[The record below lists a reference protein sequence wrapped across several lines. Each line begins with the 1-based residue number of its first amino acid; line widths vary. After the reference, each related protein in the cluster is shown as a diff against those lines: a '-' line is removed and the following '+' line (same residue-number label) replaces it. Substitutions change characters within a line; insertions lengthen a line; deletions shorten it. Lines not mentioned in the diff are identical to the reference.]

1 MLCVL
6 IYVICIARFTYF
18 IRLIHIAFICVEKYV
33 QHAVHITYVIHTQVT
48 RLYGHTYIFHL
59 AFSFSVCLHCFV
71 SKYGLIFLI
80 AGVHLNVNHSV

>member
-71 SKYGLIFLI
+71 SIPEFTQI
-80 AGVHLNVNHSV
+80 HVH